1 MKKIAYD
8 NNKNVIHARLR
19 YFRRKQGLT
28 QAQVVA
34 KLQVMN
40 VNIDQQMLSRI
51 ETNRRIVTDYE
62 LVCFCRVLGV
72 EEKSLLKDFYQKL
85 DGKG

>member
-1 MKKIAYD
+1 MKKIAYED
-8 NNKNVIHARLR
+8 NKNVIHTRLR
-19 YFRRKQGLT
+19 YFRKKQGLT

-62 LVCFCRVLGV
+62 LACLCKALHVT
-72 EEKSLLKDFYQKL
+72 EQDLLSDFYESL
-85 DGKG
+85 AD